1 MSVVIVARHSRSPI
15 PSIVDSSESRIQNN
29 SKLNLTNKSLY
40 GIFKITN
47 RKAFMYK
54 EEMMIFEFDIVRN
67 SEMIL
72 HLTITLKKLL
82 VEIMWN

>member
-15 PSIVDSSESRIQNN
+15 PSHRRLSSESRIQNN

-54 EEMMIFEFDIVRN
+54 EEMMIFEFDI
-67 SEMIL
+67 L
-72 HLTITLKKLL
+72 KITRGLE
-82 VEIMWN
+82 VHPYHTTEVVG